1 MQNKIFPATN
11 DVVFKKIFGD
21 INNKGIIKDFLS
33 SILNIPEE
41 EYDLLKIEN
50 PFLNVEDSTNEKLG
64 ILDVKL
70 STKNHKI
77 IDIEIQVARMKYMR
91 ERVLFYLSKMTLD
104 QIGTGENYGKIQK
117 VVSIII
123 ASDHILVKE
132 NEKQHNRYLFYNQE
146 RDSIFSDKMEI
157 DVLDLMKKTDLSKD
171 NPNLAKWVNF
181 FNAKTEKQLEEV
193 HNMQNSAI
201 KQATEIVMK
210 VNQDDELRV
219 KAEQRENA
227 IRAYKSE
234 IEGGKQE
241 GIKEGMEKGIE
252 QGKQSEKIEIAKNML
267 LDKEPI
273 EKIKRYTGL
282 TLGEIEELR

>member
-21 INNKGIIKDFLS
+21 INNKEIIKDFLS

-70 STKNHKI
+70 STKNRKI

-104 QIGTGENYGKIQK
+104 QIGAGEDYGKIQK
-117 VVSIII
+117 VISIII

-132 NEKQHNRYLFYNQE
+132 NEKQHNRYLFCNQE

-234 IEGGKQE
+234 IEGSRQE
-241 GIKEGMEKGIE
+241 GIKQGIEQGIE
-252 QGKQSEKIEIAKNML
+252 QGKQSEKIEIAKSL
-267 LDKEPI
+267 LGSGMDINFIAKH
-273 EKIKRYTGL
+273 TGL
-282 TLGEIEELR
+282 LIEEIEQLK

>member
-1 MQNKIFPATN
+1 MMWFL
-11 DVVFKKIFGD
+11 KKIFGD
-21 INNKGIIKDFLS
+21 INNKEIIKDFLS

-104 QIGTGENYGKIQK
+104 QIGTGEDYGKIQK
-117 VVSIII
+117 VISIII

-132 NEKQHNRYLFYNQE
+132 NEKQHNRYLFCNQE

-157 DVLDLMKKTDLSKD
+157 DVLDLRKKANLSKD
-171 NPNLAKWVNF
+171 NPNLANWMNF

-234 IEGGKQE
+234 IEGSKQE
-241 GIKEGMEKGIE
+241 GIKQGIEQGIE

-282 TLGEIEELR
+282 TLEEIEELR